1 MESQRISAQK
11 YNQETF
17 YKLYKFLFKDDR
29 LKQMTDSAKIAYT
42 LFRDRFYLSQQ
53 NNWIDKNGHIYLHF
67 TIAEIC
73 DVLGCANQKA
83 TKLKRELKQFG
94 LLEEERVGFN
104 KPNKIYMLEPKL
116 TEETPENTDVIRN
129 NDNHDTEAR
138 ESNVGNHDNHTS
150 RNVTITHQ
158 EMWKS
163 LSNKNYSIKTNTN
176 KTNMR
181 NGYSGI
187 SGKDDYTKHSFH
199 TNHQSDSDVAF
210 NYYTDE
216 LPAALKIELKKF
228 SIDEI
233 KIIKNLFRRALK
245 YVNDN
250 FEYTTI
256 DIDDVTH
263 EIIKTLNKI
272 EYKRKKDYN
281 DQGTYETIEALKPF
295 MFTSFTN
302 AILDFLEKEYVSEK
316 AMSNYHEAKPK
327 PDAGNKNQHEPIKYA
342 SDVKEIKDMID
353 EFRRR

>member
-29 LKQMTDSAKIAYT
+29 LKQMSDSAKIAYT

-116 TEETPENTDVIRN
+116 TEETSEITDMTRT

-138 ESNVGNHDNHTS
+138 ESNFRNHDNHTS

-163 LSNKNYSIKTNTN
+163 LSNKNYSIKTNNN
-176 KTNMR
+176 KTYYNLNNMY
-181 NGYSGI
+181 NLEENDNSEKQT
-187 SGKDDYTKHSFH
+187 SHSSNA
-199 TNHQSDSDVAF
+199 NHRSQNKVNQSSEEQHKKNFSF
-210 NYYTDE
+210 NKYPE
-216 LPAALKIELKKF
+216 KLQMELKQLNYQDAKLLMDISNKAKSAVSREYADMKKRLDF
-228 SIDEI
+228 TYEFHEFEISQILNRMIQKAKYENVSIAHMSRYI
-233 KIIKNLFRRALK
+233 SRSIQNYFRK
-245 YVNDN
+245 YA
-250 FEYTTI
+250 EESMQ
-256 DIDDVTH
+256 
-263 EIIKTLNKI
+263 EIIEQDMYEVSLGKH
-272 EYKRKKDYN
+272 KKVQEWIN
-281 DQGTYETIEALKPF
+281 RIQ
-295 MFTSFTN
+295 N
-302 AILDFLEKEYVSEK
+302 
-316 AMSNYHEAKPK
+316 H
-327 PDAGNKNQHEPIKYA
+327 
-342 SDVKEIKDMID
+342 
-353 EFRRR
+353 